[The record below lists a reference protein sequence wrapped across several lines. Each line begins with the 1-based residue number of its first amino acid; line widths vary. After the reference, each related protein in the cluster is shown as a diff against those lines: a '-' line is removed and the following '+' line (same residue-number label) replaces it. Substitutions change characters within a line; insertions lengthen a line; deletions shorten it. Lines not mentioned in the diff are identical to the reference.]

1 METKDYIY
9 LDHSATTPV
18 DPQVLDAMQRVL
30 MQNYGNPSSMHQLGQ
45 EGARLIDDSRSQIA
59 QVLNS
64 TRSEI
69 VFTSGGTESDNS
81 AIKGAAFALKD
92 QGNHIITT
100 SIEHHA
106 VLHTCE
112 WLEKFAGFKV
122 TYLKPDKE
130 GFISADQVIDAI
142 TDETTVVSVMYVNNE
157 IGVIEPIAEIAK
169 ALNDYE
175 EKNNRKIVFHSDA
188 VQAAGWLSLDVDE
201 LGVDMISLS
210 AHKFY
215 GPKGVGIL
223 YIKEGTPY
231 SGYINGGSQENNRRA
246 GTENTAG
253 IVGIGVALS
262 LAEENRPTVVPRV
275 SKLRDSLLR
284 GILKIPDIYING
296 PESEGRI
303 ANNINVSVKGVEI
316 ESLII
321 NLDMLGVA
329 VSSGSACTSGSVEP
343 SHVLLGLGLPSDLS
357 STSLRITLGKGNT
370 ENHIKTVLDTLPNII
385 DRVRYLNKR

>member
-1 METKDYIY
+1 VDTKDYIY

-18 DPQVLDAMQRVL
+18 DPKVLEAMQSVL
-30 MQNYGNPSSMHQLGQ
+30 LKNYGNPSSMHQLGQ
-45 EGARLIDDSRSQIA
+45 EGAKLIDDSRSQIA
-59 QVLNS
+59 QVLS
-64 TRSEI
+64 SARSEI

-81 AIKGAAFALKD
+81 AIKGAAFALKE

-112 WLEKFAGFKV
+112 WLEKFAGFDV
-122 TYLKPDKE
+122 TYLNPNNE
-130 GFISADQVIDAI
+130 GFISPEQVIDAI
-142 TDETTVVSVMYVNNE
+142 TDETTVVSIMYINNE

-169 ALNDYE
+169 ALKEYQ
-175 EKNNRKIVFHSDA
+175 EKHNRKIVFHSDA
-188 VQAAGWLSLDVDE
+188 VQAPGWLSLDVDE
-201 LGVDMISLS
+201 LGLDMMSLS

-231 SGYINGGSQENNRRA
+231 AGYINGGSQENNRRA

-262 LAEENRPTVVPRV
+262 LAEENRPVVVPHV
-275 SKLRDSLLR
+275 SKLRDTLLR
-284 GILKIPDIYING
+284 GILKIPNVYLNG
-296 PESEGRI
+296 PESDGRV
-303 ANNINVSVKGVEI
+303 ANNINVSIQGIEI

-343 SHVLLGLGLPSDLS
+343 SHVLLGLGLPKDLS

-370 ENHIKTVLDTLPNII
+370 DKHIKTVLDTLPNII